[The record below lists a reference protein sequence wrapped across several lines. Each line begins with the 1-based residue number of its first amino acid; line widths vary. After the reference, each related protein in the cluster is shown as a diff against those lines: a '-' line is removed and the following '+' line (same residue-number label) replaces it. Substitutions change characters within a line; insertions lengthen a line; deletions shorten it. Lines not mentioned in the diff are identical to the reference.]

1 MSTTETWSAKLDSD
15 TKQKLNELIASWRND
30 PTEPTTDVVDR
41 IIVAAQT
48 SGNGVPSEVLEAT
61 GEVKDTVMV
70 LLKQINGIGAA
81 AGSTIADL
89 HEQLDKQI
97 SRNTELQEQL
107 QSKINEIGE
116 NHKTVVQGLK
126 DRVAQLKADNDRL
139 MKESTTATDA
149 LEGYKTSVTSL
160 TDQLEQQKA
169 DNQKLLEQ
177 LRIVGE
183 QSQTDRKA
191 LEASK
196 TAHGEELKTLTDK
209 YKKSIEAL
217 KQEHKND
224 LKEQLDHQKKSFQD
238 EMKAKVAE
246 LKVTA
251 VQEQAEKLEKLHD
264 KIDKINDE
272 KLDLVKE
279 NGELKTRCDDLQR
292 QLATLQQQLID
303 LKKSGKP
310 VEPSKPRG

>member
-1 MSTTETWSAKLDSD
+1 MAVTETWSAKLDVE
-15 TKQKLNELIASWRND
+15 TKQKLNELIASWKSD
-30 PTEPTTDVVDR
+30 PTESTNDVVDR
-41 IIVAAQT
+41 IVMAAT
-48 SGNGVPSEVLEAT
+48 AAGDGVPKEVLEASGT
-61 GEVKDTVMV
+61 VKDTVLT
-70 LLKQINGIGAA
+70 LLKQVNGIGAVSA
-81 AGSTIADL
+81 NTIADL
-89 HEQLDKQI
+89 HSQLDDQI
-97 SRNTELQEQL
+97 AKNTELQEKMQEKIAELEEGNKILVKGL
-107 QSKINEIGE
+107 QDRITE
-116 NHKTVVQGLK
+116 LK
-126 DRVAQLKADNDRL
+126 NDNDRL
-139 MKESTTATDA
+139 TKENATSSDA
-149 LEGYKTSVTSL
+149 LQGYKSSVSSL

-196 TAHGEELKTLTDK
+196 TAHGEDLKTLTDK

-246 LKVTA
+246 LKVAA

-292 QLATLQQQLID
+292 QIAD
-303 LKKSGKP
+303 LKKSEKG
-310 VEPSKPRG
+310 VEHGN

>member
-1 MSTTETWSAKLDSD
+1 MSTTETWSAKLDVE
-15 TKQKLNELIASWRND
+15 TKQKLNELIAAWRDD

-70 LLKQINGIGAA
+70 LLKQINGIGSA
-81 AGSTIADL
+81 AGASIADL

-97 SRNTELQEQL
+97 SQNTELQTKMQE
-107 QSKINEIGE
+107 KIQELEEGN
-116 NHKTVVQGLK
+116 KTVVKGLQN
-126 DRVAQLKADNDRL
+126 RLTELKNDNDRL
-139 MKESTTATDA
+139 AKENATSADA
-149 LEGYKTSVTSL
+149 LQGYKSSVSSL
-160 TDQLEQQKA
+160 TDQLAGAKA
-169 DNQKLLEQ
+169 DNEKLSEQ

-196 TAHGEELKTLTDK
+196 TAHGEELKALTDK

-217 KQEHKND
+217 KQEHTADLEKQLAALKKSDEAD
-224 LKEQLDHQKKSFQD
+224 LKAQ
-238 EMKAKVAE
+238 VAE
-246 LKVTA
+246 AKANTIR
-251 VQEQAEKLEKLHD
+251 EQAEKLEKLHGSLD
-264 KIDKINDE
+264 KLKDE

-279 NGELKTRCDDLQR
+279 NGNLKTRCADLQR
-292 QLATLQQQLID
+292 QLVTLQQQQAEQ
-303 LKKSGKP
+303 KGK
-310 VEPSKPRG
+310 